1 MTVEGILA
9 LFKLRIYMGAHSDPT
24 QTSRI
29 EPSVNYVC
37 GKLCFGFLVGFL
49 NIAHVTYLS
58 INYIYDLKIFLLCFS
73 LVLFYSILS

>member
-24 QTSRI
+24 QTSRV
-29 EPSVNYVC
+29 EPSVNYV
-37 GKLCFGFLVGFL
+37 CFGFLVGFL
-49 NIAHVTYLS
+49 NIAHVTYLP